1 MSTFEQAMQASG
13 LIPGVIA
20 PDGKWRRCYE
30 RLIAKRLADPV
41 PPDLYS
47 ERHHILPKALGGSDK
62 SANLVRLTAR
72 EHFVAHLL
80 LARIF
85 GGTMWLAVVRMK
97 GRRNGKGYVNSRL
110 YGQAKAEWAAWSS
123 ANQRGEA
130 HWAFGKPSPLRGIK
144 RPDQS
149 GEKHPSFGKKKTREQ
164 MAAAIAANTGVKR
177 SPETKKKIGDAQ
189 RGSKNHSFGKPLS
202 DEHRAKVASA
212 LRQRVLSDEH
222 KRRIGEAHRGRPKS
236 EATKLKLSEAAKR
249 RYMKSTME
257 PQS

>member
-1 MSTFEQAMQASG
+1 MMGFEQAMQASG
-13 LIPGVIA
+13 LLPRAVIA
-20 PDGKWRRCYE
+20 DSKWRRCYE

-130 HWAFGKPSPLRGIK
+130 HWAHGKPSPSRGQK
-144 RPDQS
+144 KPEFT
-149 GEKHPSFGKKKTREQ
+149 GEKHPNFGKPMTEKQR
-164 MAAAIAANTGVKR
+164 AALLRARLGVKHTE
-177 SPETKKKIGDAQ
+177 ETKKRIGDAQ
-189 RGSKNHSFGKPLS
+189 RGEKNHAFGKRLTE
-202 DEHRAKVASA
+202 EHRAKVAAAMSA
-212 LRQRVLSDEH
+212 RKLSDEH
-222 KRRIGEAHRGRPKS
+222 KRRIGEAHKGRKIS
-236 EATKLKLSEAAKR
+236 EETRQKMREAAQRREVAKR
-249 RYMKSTME
+249 EAQK
-257 PQS
+257 